1 MRSVVDQQHADLEP
15 LLLAVTER
23 ASRLSA
29 PLGETDTGQC
39 RGDAITAG
47 WGQMNE
53 EHAPSGAGVGEREL
67 EILKD
72 SQVFENGRS
81 LKLAANPEI
90 GDFRLV

>member
-29 PLGETDTGQC
+29 RLSGTDTGQC
-39 RGDAITAG
+39 RGNAITAG

-53 EHAPSGAGVGEREL
+53 ERAPSGAGVGEREL
-67 EILKD
+67 DMLKD
-72 SQVFENGRS
+72 SQVF
-81 LKLAANPEI
+81 
-90 GDFRLV
+90 